1 MTKRKRKLRLIQI
14 SLLSIGL
21 IFILFSYSQINNSS
35 NEEIVS
41 KKKQE
46 KIKNQISNT
55 SENNDVFYNIEYSG
69 LDLAGNRYI
78 IKSKEATTNA
88 SNQEI
93 VNMKFVESFF
103 YFKDDTV
110 LKVKSDYG
118 TYNNKTLDMF
128 FNSNVKANYQN
139 SVLFAENAEYSNSEN
154 FLSISGKVKIEDF
167 KGTMF
172 ADKLL
177 FDIKKSKL
185 NITSFNDDKISAN
198 LNLKWK
204 KVLEY

>member
-1 MTKRKRKLRLIQI
+1 MERKKKLRLFQAI
-14 SLLSIGL
+14 LLIVGIII
-21 IFILFSYSQINNSS
+21 IFITYTDKGLFLNKKINQKTTTLIE
-35 NEEIVS
+35 NETTGQ
-41 KKKQE
+41 K
-46 KIKNQISNT
+46 
-55 SENNDVFYNIEYSG
+55 ENIFYNIEYSG

-78 IKSKEATTNA
+78 IKSKEATTDA

-118 TYNNKTLDMF
+118 NYNNKTLDMF

-139 SVLFAENAEYSNSEN
+139 STLFAENAEYSNSEN

-177 FDIKKSKL
+177 FDIKKNKL
-185 NITSFNDDKISAN
+185 NITSFNDHKINAN
-198 LNLKWK
+198 LNLK
-204 KVLEY
+204 

>member
-1 MTKRKRKLRLIQI
+1 VERKKKLRLFQAI
-14 SLLSIGL
+14 LLIVGIII
-21 IFILFSYSQINNSS
+21 IFITYTDKGLFLNKKINQKATPLIE
-35 NEEIVS
+35 NETTDQ
-41 KKKQE
+41 K
-46 KIKNQISNT
+46 
-55 SENNDVFYNIEYSG
+55 ENIFYNIEYSG

-177 FDIKKSKL
+177 FDIKKHKL
-185 NITSFNDDKISAN
+185 NITSFNDDKINAN
-198 LNLKWK
+198 LNLK
-204 KVLEY
+204 

>member
-1 MTKRKRKLRLIQI
+1 MERKKKLRLFQAI
-14 SLLSIGL
+14 LLIVGIII
-21 IFILFSYSQINNSS
+21 IFITYADKGFFLNKKINKKTIPLIE
-35 NEEIVS
+35 NETTGQ
-41 KKKQE
+41 K
-46 KIKNQISNT
+46 
-55 SENNDVFYNIEYSG
+55 ENIFYNIEYSG

-78 IKSKEATTNA
+78 IKSKEATTNV

-177 FDIKKSKL
+177 FDIKKQKL
-185 NITSFNDDKISAN
+185 NITSFNDDKINAN
-198 LNLKWK
+198 LNLK
-204 KVLEY
+204 

>member
-1 MTKRKRKLRLIQI
+1 VERKKKLRLSQAI
-14 SLLSIGL
+14 LLIVGIII
-21 IFILFSYSQINNSS
+21 IFITYADKGFFLNKKINKKTIPIIE
-35 NEEIVS
+35 NETTGQ
-41 KKKQE
+41 K
-46 KIKNQISNT
+46 
-55 SENNDVFYNIEYSG
+55 ENIFYNIEYSG

-177 FDIKKSKL
+177 FDIKKHKL
-185 NITSFNDDKISAN
+185 NITSFNDGKINAN
-198 LNLKWK
+198 LNLK
-204 KVLEY
+204 

>member
-1 MTKRKRKLRLIQI
+1 MERKKKLRLFQTI
-14 SLLSIGL
+14 LLIVGIIIVL
-21 IFILFSYSQINNSS
+21 IIYTDKGFFLDKNINQKTTPLIE
-35 NEEIVS
+35 NETTGQ
-41 KKKQE
+41 K
-46 KIKNQISNT
+46 
-55 SENNDVFYNIEYSG
+55 ENIFYNIEYSG

-88 SNQEI
+88 SNQKI

-177 FDIKKSKL
+177 FDIKKHKL
-185 NITSFNDDKISAN
+185 NITSFNDDKINAN
-198 LNLKWK
+198 LNLK
-204 KVLEY
+204 

>member
-1 MTKRKRKLRLIQI
+1 MERKKKLRLFQTI
-14 SLLSIGL
+14 LLIVGIIIIL
-21 IFILFSYSQINNSS
+21 IIYTDKGFFLNKNINQKTTPLIE
-35 NEEIVS
+35 NETTGQ
-41 KKKQE
+41 K
-46 KIKNQISNT
+46 
-55 SENNDVFYNIEYSG
+55 ENIFYNIEYSG

-177 FDIKKSKL
+177 FDIKKHKL
-185 NITSFNDDKISAN
+185 NITSFNDDKINAN
-198 LNLKWK
+198 LNLK
-204 KVLEY
+204 

>member
-1 MTKRKRKLRLIQI
+1 MERKKKLRLFQAI
-14 SLLSIGL
+14 LLIVGIII
-21 IFILFSYSQINNSS
+21 IFITYADKGLFLNKKINQKTTPLLE
-35 NEEIVS
+35 NETTGQ
-41 KKKQE
+41 K
-46 KIKNQISNT
+46 
-55 SENNDVFYNIEYSG
+55 ENIFYNIEYSG

-110 LKVKSDYG
+110 LKVTSDYG

-177 FDIKKSKL
+177 FDIKKHKL
-185 NITSFNDDKISAN
+185 NITSFNDGKINAN
-198 LNLKWK
+198 LNLK
-204 KVLEY
+204 

>member
-1 MTKRKRKLRLIQI
+1 MERKKKLRLFQTI
-14 SLLSIGL
+14 LLIVGIIIIL
-21 IFILFSYSQINNSS
+21 IIYTDKGFFLNKKINQKTTPLIE
-35 NEEIVS
+35 NETTGQ
-41 KKKQE
+41 K
-46 KIKNQISNT
+46 
-55 SENNDVFYNIEYSG
+55 ENIFYNIEYSG

-110 LKVKSDYG
+110 LKVTSNYG

-128 FNSNVKANYQN
+128 FNSNVKADYQN

-177 FDIKKSKL
+177 FDIKKHKL
-185 NITSFNDDKISAN
+185 NITSFNDGKINAN
-198 LNLKWK
+198 LNLK
-204 KVLEY
+204 

>member
-1 MTKRKRKLRLIQI
+1 MERKKKLRLFQVI
-14 SLLSIGL
+14 LLIVGIII
-21 IFILFSYSQINNSS
+21 IFITYADKGLFLNKKINQKATPLIE
-35 NEEIVS
+35 NETTGQ
-41 KKKQE
+41 K
-46 KIKNQISNT
+46 
-55 SENNDVFYNIEYSG
+55 ENIFYNIEYSG

-110 LKVKSDYG
+110 LKVKSVYG

-128 FNSNVKANYQN
+128 FNSNVKADYQN
-139 SVLFAENAEYSNSEN
+139 SVLFAENAEYSNSKS
-154 FLSISGKVKIEDF
+154 FLTITEKVKIKDI

-177 FDIKKSKL
+177 FDIKKQTL
-185 NITSFNDDKISAN
+185 NIASFNDNKINAN
-198 LNLKWK
+198 MKLK
-204 KVLEY
+204 

>member
-1 MTKRKRKLRLIQI
+1 MERKKKLRLFQAI
-14 SLLSIGL
+14 LLIVGIII
-21 IFILFSYSQINNSS
+21 IFITYTDKGLFLNKKINQKTTPL
-35 NEEIVS
+35 I
-41 KKKQE
+41 
-46 KIKNQISNT
+46 
-55 SENNDVFYNIEYSG
+55 ENKTTDQKENIFYNIEYSG

-177 FDIKKSKL
+177 FDIKKNKL
-185 NITSFNDDKISAN
+185 NITSFNDHKINAN
-198 LNLKWK
+198 LNLK
-204 KVLEY
+204 

>member
-1 MTKRKRKLRLIQI
+1 MERKKKLRLFQVI
-14 SLLSIGL
+14 LLIVGIII
-21 IFILFSYSQINNSS
+21 IFITYADKGFFLNKKINQKVTPLIE
-35 NEEIVS
+35 NETTDQ
-41 KKKQE
+41 K
-46 KIKNQISNT
+46 
-55 SENNDVFYNIEYSG
+55 ENIFYNIEYSG

-110 LKVKSDYG
+110 LKVTSDYG

-139 SVLFAENAEYSNSEN
+139 SVPFAENAEYSNSEN

-177 FDIKKSKL
+177 FDIKKNKL
-185 NITSFNDDKISAN
+185 NITSFNDHKINAN
-198 LNLKWK
+198 LNLK
-204 KVLEY
+204 

>member
-1 MTKRKRKLRLIQI
+1 MERKKKLRLFQTI
-14 SLLSIGL
+14 LLIVGIIIIL
-21 IFILFSYSQINNSS
+21 IIYTDKGFFLNKKINQKTTPLIE
-35 NEEIVS
+35 NETTGQ
-41 KKKQE
+41 K
-46 KIKNQISNT
+46 
-55 SENNDVFYNIEYSG
+55 ENIFYNIEYSG

-128 FNSNVKANYQN
+128 FNSNVIANYQN

-177 FDIKKSKL
+177 FDIKKQKL
-185 NITSFNDDKISAN
+185 NITSFNDDKINAN
-198 LNLKWK
+198 LNLK
-204 KVLEY
+204 

>member
-1 MTKRKRKLRLIQI
+1 VERKKKLRLFQVI
-14 SLLSIGL
+14 LLIVGIII
-21 IFILFSYSQINNSS
+21 IFITYADKGLFLNKKINQKTTPLIE
-35 NEEIVS
+35 NETTGQ
-41 KKKQE
+41 K
-46 KIKNQISNT
+46 
-55 SENNDVFYNIEYSG
+55 ENIFYNIEYSG

-110 LKVKSDYG
+110 LKVTSDYG

-177 FDIKKSKL
+177 FDIKKHKL
-185 NITSFNDDKISAN
+185 NITSFNDDKINAN
-198 LNLKWK
+198 LNLK
-204 KVLEY
+204 

>member
-1 MTKRKRKLRLIQI
+1 MERKKKLRLFQTI
-14 SLLSIGL
+14 LLIVGIII
-21 IFILFSYSQINNSS
+21 IFIIYTDKGLFLNKKINQKTTTLIENKTTG
-35 NEEIVS
+35 
-41 KKKQE
+41 KK
-46 KIKNQISNT
+46 
-55 SENNDVFYNIEYSG
+55 ENIFYNIEYSG

-110 LKVKSDYG
+110 LKVTSDYG

-177 FDIKKSKL
+177 FDIKKHKL
-185 NITSFNDDKISAN
+185 NITSFNDGKINAN
-198 LNLKWK
+198 LNLK
-204 KVLEY
+204 

>member
-1 MTKRKRKLRLIQI
+1 MERKKKLRLFQAI
-14 SLLSIGL
+14 LLIVGIII
-21 IFILFSYSQINNSS
+21 IFITYADKGFFLNKKINQKTTPLIE
-35 NEEIVS
+35 NETTGQ
-41 KKKQE
+41 K
-46 KIKNQISNT
+46 
-55 SENNDVFYNIEYSG
+55 ENIFYNIEYSG

-177 FDIKKSKL
+177 FDIKKHKL
-185 NITSFNDDKISAN
+185 NITSFNDDKINAN
-198 LNLKWK
+198 LNLK
-204 KVLEY
+204 

>member
-1 MTKRKRKLRLIQI
+1 MERKKKLRLFQTI
-14 SLLSIGL
+14 LLIVGIII
-21 IFILFSYSQINNSS
+21 IFIIYTDKGLFLNKKINQKTTLLIE
-35 NEEIVS
+35 NETTGQ
-41 KKKQE
+41 K
-46 KIKNQISNT
+46 
-55 SENNDVFYNIEYSG
+55 ENIFYNIEYSG

-185 NITSFNDDKISAN
+185 NITSFNDDKINAN
-198 LNLKWK
+198 LNLK
-204 KVLEY
+204 

>member
-1 MTKRKRKLRLIQI
+1 MERKKKLRLFQTI
-14 SLLSIGL
+14 LLIVGIII
-21 IFILFSYSQINNSS
+21 IFIIYTDKGLFLNKKINQKTTPL
-35 NEEIVS
+35 I
-41 KKKQE
+41 
-46 KIKNQISNT
+46 
-55 SENNDVFYNIEYSG
+55 ENKTTGQKENIFYNIEYSG

-103 YFKDDTV
+103 YFKDDTI
-110 LKVKSDYG
+110 LKVISDRG

-154 FLSISGKVKIEDF
+154 FLSISGKVKIENF

-177 FDIKKSKL
+177 FDIKKHKL
-185 NITSFNDDKISAN
+185 NITSFNDDKINAN
-198 LNLKWK
+198 LNLK
-204 KVLEY
+204 

>member
-1 MTKRKRKLRLIQI
+1 MERKKKLRLFQVI
-14 SLLSIGL
+14 LLIVGIII
-21 IFILFSYSQINNSS
+21 IFITYADKGLFLNKKINQKTTPLIE
-35 NEEIVS
+35 NETTGQ
-41 KKKQE
+41 K
-46 KIKNQISNT
+46 
-55 SENNDVFYNIEYSG
+55 ENIFYNIEYSG

-110 LKVKSDYG
+110 LIVKSDYG

-177 FDIKKSKL
+177 FDIKKHKL
-185 NITSFNDDKISAN
+185 NITSFNDDKINAN
-198 LNLKWK
+198 LNLK
-204 KVLEY
+204 

>member
-1 MTKRKRKLRLIQI
+1 MERKKKLRLFQAI
-14 SLLSIGL
+14 LLILGIII
-21 IFILFSYSQINNSS
+21 IFITYADKDFLLNKKINQKATPL
-35 NEEIVS
+35 I
-41 KKKQE
+41 
-46 KIKNQISNT
+46 
-55 SENNDVFYNIEYSG
+55 ENKTTDQKENIFYNIEYSG

-118 TYNNKTLDMF
+118 NYNNKTLNMF
-128 FNSNVKANYQN
+128 FNSNVKAKYQN

-185 NITSFNDDKISAN
+185 NITSFNDDKINAN
-198 LNLKWK
+198 LNLK
-204 KVLEY
+204 

>member
-1 MTKRKRKLRLIQI
+1 MERKKKLRLFQAI
-14 SLLSIGL
+14 LLIVGIII
-21 IFILFSYSQINNSS
+21 IFITYADKGFFLNKKINKKTIPIIE
-35 NEEIVS
+35 NETTGQ
-41 KKKQE
+41 K
-46 KIKNQISNT
+46 
-55 SENNDVFYNIEYSG
+55 ENIFYNIEYSG

-78 IKSKEATTNA
+78 IKSKEATTNV

-177 FDIKKSKL
+177 FDIKKQKL
-185 NITSFNDDKISAN
+185 NITSFNDDKINAN
-198 LNLKWK
+198 LNLK
-204 KVLEY
+204 

>member
-1 MTKRKRKLRLIQI
+1 MERKKKLRLFQVI
-14 SLLSIGL
+14 LLIVGIII
-21 IFILFSYSQINNSS
+21 IFITYADKGLFLNKKINQKTTPLLE
-35 NEEIVS
+35 NETTGQ
-41 KKKQE
+41 K
-46 KIKNQISNT
+46 
-55 SENNDVFYNIEYSG
+55 ENIFYNIEYSG

-78 IKSKEATTNA
+78 IKSKEATTNT
-88 SNQEI
+88 SNQEL

-128 FNSNVKANYQN
+128 FNSNVKADYQN

-177 FDIKKSKL
+177 FDIKKHKL
-185 NITSFNDDKISAN
+185 NITSFNDDKINAN
-198 LNLKWK
+198 LNLK
-204 KVLEY
+204 

>member
-1 MTKRKRKLRLIQI
+1 MERKKKLRLFQAI
-14 SLLSIGL
+14 LLIVGIII
-21 IFILFSYSQINNSS
+21 IFITYTDKGLFLNKKINQKATPLIE
-35 NEEIVS
+35 NETTDQ
-41 KKKQE
+41 K
-46 KIKNQISNT
+46 
-55 SENNDVFYNIEYSG
+55 ENIFYNIEYSG

-110 LKVKSDYG
+110 LKVTSNYG

-139 SVLFAENAEYSNSEN
+139 SVLFAENANYSNSEN

-177 FDIKKSKL
+177 FDIKKNKL
-185 NITSFNDDKISAN
+185 NITSFNDHKINAN
-198 LNLKWK
+198 LNLK
-204 KVLEY
+204 

>member
-1 MTKRKRKLRLIQI
+1 MERKKKLRLFQTI
-14 SLLSIGL
+14 LLIVGIII
-21 IFILFSYSQINNSS
+21 IFIIYTDKGLFLNKKINQKTTTLIE
-35 NEEIVS
+35 NETTG
-41 KKKQE
+41 KK
-46 KIKNQISNT
+46 
-55 SENNDVFYNIEYSG
+55 ENIFYNIEYSG

-177 FDIKKSKL
+177 FDIKKHKL
-185 NITSFNDDKISAN
+185 NITSFNDGKINAN
-198 LNLKWK
+198 LNLK
-204 KVLEY
+204 

>member
-1 MTKRKRKLRLIQI
+1 MERKKKLRLFQAI
-14 SLLSIGL
+14 LLIVGIII
-21 IFILFSYSQINNSS
+21 IFITYADKGLFLNKKINQKTTPLLE
-35 NEEIVS
+35 NETTGQ
-41 KKKQE
+41 K
-46 KIKNQISNT
+46 
-55 SENNDVFYNIEYSG
+55 ENIFYNIEYSG

-177 FDIKKSKL
+177 FDIKKHKL
-185 NITSFNDDKISAN
+185 NITSFNDGKINAN
-198 LNLKWK
+198 LNLK
-204 KVLEY
+204 

>member
-1 MTKRKRKLRLIQI
+1 MERKKKLRLFQAI
-14 SLLSIGL
+14 LLIVGIII
-21 IFILFSYSQINNSS
+21 IFITYTDKGLFLNKKINQKATPL
-35 NEEIVS
+35 I
-41 KKKQE
+41 
-46 KIKNQISNT
+46 
-55 SENNDVFYNIEYSG
+55 ENKTTDQKENIFYNIEYSG

-78 IKSKEATTNA
+78 IKSKEATTNV

-110 LKVKSDYG
+110 LKVTSNYG

-177 FDIKKSKL
+177 FDIKKHKL
-185 NITSFNDDKISAN
+185 NITSFNDGKINAN
-198 LNLKWK
+198 LNLK
-204 KVLEY
+204 

>member
-1 MTKRKRKLRLIQI
+1 MERKKKLRLFQAI
-14 SLLSIGL
+14 LLIVGIII
-21 IFILFSYSQINNSS
+21 IFITYTDKGLFLNKKINQKATPLIE
-35 NEEIVS
+35 NETTDQ
-41 KKKQE
+41 K
-46 KIKNQISNT
+46 
-55 SENNDVFYNIEYSG
+55 ENIFYNIEYSG

-177 FDIKKSKL
+177 FDIKKHKL
-185 NITSFNDDKISAN
+185 NITSFNDGKINAN
-198 LNLKWK
+198 LNLK
-204 KVLEY
+204 

>member
-1 MTKRKRKLRLIQI
+1 MERKKKLRLFQVI
-14 SLLSIGL
+14 LLIVGIII
-21 IFILFSYSQINNSS
+21 IFITYADKGLFLNKKINQKATPLIE
-35 NEEIVS
+35 NETTDQ
-41 KKKQE
+41 K
-46 KIKNQISNT
+46 
-55 SENNDVFYNIEYSG
+55 ENIFYNIEYSG

-177 FDIKKSKL
+177 FDIKKHKL
-185 NITSFNDDKISAN
+185 NITSFNDDKINAN
-198 LNLKWK
+198 LNLK
-204 KVLEY
+204 

>member
-1 MTKRKRKLRLIQI
+1 VERKKKLRLFQTI
-14 SLLSIGL
+14 LLIVGIIIIL
-21 IFILFSYSQINNSS
+21 IIYTDKGFFLNKKINQKTTLLIE
-35 NEEIVS
+35 NETTGQ
-41 KKKQE
+41 K
-46 KIKNQISNT
+46 
-55 SENNDVFYNIEYSG
+55 ENIFYNIEYSG

-78 IKSKEATTNA
+78 IKSKEATTDA

-128 FNSNVKANYQN
+128 FNSNVKAKYQN

-154 FLSISGKVKIEDF
+154 FLSISGKVRIEDL

-177 FDIKKSKL
+177 FDIKKHKL
-185 NITSFNDDKISAN
+185 NITSFNDDKINAN
-198 LNLKWK
+198 LNLK
-204 KVLEY
+204 

>member
-1 MTKRKRKLRLIQI
+1 VERKKKLRLFQTI
-14 SLLSIGL
+14 LLIVGIII
-21 IFILFSYSQINNSS
+21 IFIIYTDKGLFLNKKINQKTTPLIE
-35 NEEIVS
+35 NETTGQ
-41 KKKQE
+41 K
-46 KIKNQISNT
+46 
-55 SENNDVFYNIEYSG
+55 ENIFYNIEYSG

-154 FLSISGKVKIEDF
+154 FLSISGKVRIEDF

-177 FDIKKSKL
+177 FDIKKQKL
-185 NITSFNDDKISAN
+185 NITSFNDDKINAN
-198 LNLKWK
+198 LNLK
-204 KVLEY
+204 

>member
-1 MTKRKRKLRLIQI
+1 MERKKKLRLFQAI
-14 SLLSIGL
+14 LLIVGIII
-21 IFILFSYSQINNSS
+21 IFITYTDKGLFLNKKINQKATPL
-35 NEEIVS
+35 I
-41 KKKQE
+41 
-46 KIKNQISNT
+46 
-55 SENNDVFYNIEYSG
+55 ENKTTDQKENIFYNIEYSG

-110 LKVKSDYG
+110 LDVTSDYG

-177 FDIKKSKL
+177 FDIKKNKL
-185 NITSFNDDKISAN
+185 NITSFNDHKINAN
-198 LNLKWK
+198 LNLK
-204 KVLEY
+204 

>member
-1 MTKRKRKLRLIQI
+1 VERKKKLRLFQVI
-14 SLLSIGL
+14 LLIVGIII
-21 IFILFSYSQINNSS
+21 IFITYADKGLFLNKKINQKTTPLLE
-35 NEEIVS
+35 NETTGQ
-41 KKKQE
+41 K
-46 KIKNQISNT
+46 
-55 SENNDVFYNIEYSG
+55 ENIFYNIEYSG

-177 FDIKKSKL
+177 FDIKKHKL
-185 NITSFNDDKISAN
+185 NITSFNDDKINAN
-198 LNLKWK
+198 LNLK
-204 KVLEY
+204 

>member
-1 MTKRKRKLRLIQI
+1 MERKKKLRLFQAI
-14 SLLSIGL
+14 LLIVGIII
-21 IFILFSYSQINNSS
+21 IFITYADKDLFLNKKINQKTTPLLE
-35 NEEIVS
+35 NETTGQ
-41 KKKQE
+41 K
-46 KIKNQISNT
+46 
-55 SENNDVFYNIEYSG
+55 ENIFYNIEYSG

-154 FLSISGKVKIEDF
+154 FLSISGKVKIENF

-177 FDIKKSKL
+177 FDIKKHKL
-185 NITSFNDDKISAN
+185 NITSFNDDKINAN
-198 LNLKWK
+198 LNLK
-204 KVLEY
+204 

>member
-1 MTKRKRKLRLIQI
+1 MERKKKLRLFQAI
-14 SLLSIGL
+14 LLIVGIII
-21 IFILFSYSQINNSS
+21 IFITYTDKGLFLNKKINQKTTTLIE
-35 NEEIVS
+35 NETTGQ
-41 KKKQE
+41 K
-46 KIKNQISNT
+46 
-55 SENNDVFYNIEYSG
+55 ENIFYNIEYSG

-78 IKSKEATTNA
+78 IKSKEATTNV

-118 TYNNKTLDMF
+118 TYNNKTFDMF

-177 FDIKKSKL
+177 FDIKKNKL
-185 NITSFNDDKISAN
+185 NITSFNDHKINAN
-198 LNLKWK
+198 LNLK
-204 KVLEY
+204 

>member
-1 MTKRKRKLRLIQI
+1 MERKKKLRLFQAI
-14 SLLSIGL
+14 LLIVGIII
-21 IFILFSYSQINNSS
+21 IFITYADKGLFLNKKINQKTTPL
-35 NEEIVS
+35 I
-41 KKKQE
+41 
-46 KIKNQISNT
+46 
-55 SENNDVFYNIEYSG
+55 ENKTTGQKENIFYNIEYSG

-177 FDIKKSKL
+177 FDIKKHKL
-185 NITSFNDDKISAN
+185 NITSFNDDKINAN
-198 LNLKWK
+198 LNLK
-204 KVLEY
+204 

>member
-1 MTKRKRKLRLIQI
+1 VERKKKLRLFQAI
-14 SLLSIGL
+14 LLIVGIIT
-21 IFILFSYSQINNSS
+21 IFITYADKGLFLNKKINQKTIPLIE
-35 NEEIVS
+35 NETTGQ
-41 KKKQE
+41 K
-46 KIKNQISNT
+46 
-55 SENNDVFYNIEYSG
+55 ENIFYNIEYSG

-78 IKSKEATTNA
+78 IKSKQATTNA

-110 LKVKSDYG
+110 LDVKSDYG

-128 FNSNVKANYQN
+128 FNSNVVANYKN

-154 FLSISGKVKIEDF
+154 FLSISGKVKIKDF

-177 FDIKKSKL
+177 FDIKKHKL
-185 NITSFNDDKISAN
+185 DITSFNDDKINAN
-198 LNLKWK
+198 LNLK
-204 KVLEY
+204 

>member
-1 MTKRKRKLRLIQI
+1 VERKKKLRLFQTI
-14 SLLSIGL
+14 LLIVGIIIIL
-21 IFILFSYSQINNSS
+21 IIYTDKGFFLNKKINQKTTLLIE
-35 NEEIVS
+35 NETTGQKANI
-41 KKKQE
+41 
-46 KIKNQISNT
+46 
-55 SENNDVFYNIEYSG
+55 FYNIEYSG

-88 SNQEI
+88 SDQEI

-177 FDIKKSKL
+177 FDIKKQKL
-185 NITSFNDDKISAN
+185 NITSFNDDKINAN
-198 LNLKWK
+198 LNLK
-204 KVLEY
+204 

>member
-1 MTKRKRKLRLIQI
+1 MERKKKLRLFQAI
-14 SLLSIGL
+14 LLIVGIII
-21 IFILFSYSQINNSS
+21 IFITYTDKGLFLNKKINQKATPL
-35 NEEIVS
+35 I
-41 KKKQE
+41 
-46 KIKNQISNT
+46 
-55 SENNDVFYNIEYSG
+55 ENKTTDQKENIFYNIEYSG

-78 IKSKEATTNA
+78 IKSKEATTDA

-110 LKVKSDYG
+110 LDVTSDYG

-177 FDIKKSKL
+177 FDIKKQKL
-185 NITSFNDDKISAN
+185 NITSFKNNKINAN
-198 LNLKWK
+198 INLK
-204 KVLEY
+204 

>member
-1 MTKRKRKLRLIQI
+1 MERKKKLRLFQGI
-14 SLLSIGL
+14 LLILGIII
-21 IFILFSYSQINNSS
+21 IFITYADKDFLLNKKINQKATPL
-35 NEEIVS
+35 I
-41 KKKQE
+41 
-46 KIKNQISNT
+46 
-55 SENNDVFYNIEYSG
+55 ENKTTDQKENIFYNIEYSG

-139 SVLFAENAEYSNSEN
+139 SVLFAENANYSNSEN

-177 FDIKKSKL
+177 FDIKKHKL
-185 NITSFNDDKISAN
+185 NITSFNDDKINAN
-198 LNLKWK
+198 LNLK
-204 KVLEY
+204 